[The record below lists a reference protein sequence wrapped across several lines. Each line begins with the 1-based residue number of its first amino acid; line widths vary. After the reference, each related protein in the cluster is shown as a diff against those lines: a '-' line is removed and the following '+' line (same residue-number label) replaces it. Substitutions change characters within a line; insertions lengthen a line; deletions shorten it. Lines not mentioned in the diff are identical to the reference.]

1 MANEFLLEELTTFLE
16 KHLIEEKSHWLRLH
30 FTQIYQKSFQNN
42 QFQNLQKWC
51 NDFLVKY
58 PTKIFEIFDSEYF
71 TSLQENALLSLI
83 KRDDLQMEEIKVW
96 NYVIK
101 WGVAQNPDLPSSGPE
116 NWTSENFLALKIKLQ
131 NCLPHIRYFQ
141 IPIDDIVDNI
151 EPYQTILERNLWKD
165 IMKRI
170 TNPNREISSI
180 ILPPRMEPFSAVINE
195 EHAAEIASWIDKKY
209 SIKNNPYSFKLLLRG
224 TRDDFT
230 AATFWKLCDK
240 QENTIVVVMKV
251 KGTDEILGGYNPMK
265 WDKSIGN
272 WTECN
277 DSFIFSLK
285 NGAVQT
291 SILSRVKNTKYAIYN
306 SFGPRLVFLVLKVIF
321 V

>member
-1 MANEFLLEELTTFLE
+1 MGEKFFKKLSNNYLELLDDKEDFNVTIKIGESSNATKTCKDNRNMKTINLKHTSTEQFDIIIKYIYGGVISLENQDASFIFDLLIMANEFLLEELTTFLE

-180 ILPPRMEPFSAVINE
+180 ILPPRMEPFSA
-195 EHAAEIASWIDKKY
+195 
-209 SIKNNPYSFKLLLRG
+209 
-224 TRDDFT
+224 
-230 AATFWKLCDK
+230 
-240 QENTIVVVMKV
+240 
-251 KGTDEILGGYNPMK
+251 
-265 WDKSIGN
+265 
-272 WTECN
+272 
-277 DSFIFSLK
+277 
-285 NGAVQT
+285 
-291 SILSRVKNTKYAIYN
+291 
-306 SFGPRLVFLVLKVIF
+306 
-321 V
+321 